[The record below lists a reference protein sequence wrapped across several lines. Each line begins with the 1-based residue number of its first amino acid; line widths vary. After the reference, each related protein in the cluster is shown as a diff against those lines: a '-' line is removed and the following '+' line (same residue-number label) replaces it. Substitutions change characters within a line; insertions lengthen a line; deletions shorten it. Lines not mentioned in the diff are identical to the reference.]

1 MIPDTTLDML
11 LKDTIAEN
19 LVKDPGKEFTAST
32 IKAIG
37 NMQSASK
44 PLLSGK
50 VITLI
55 FSLLTAGTI
64 ILALNP
70 SSSTNLPTGL
80 FRYISLS
87 SLFNN
92 INFQIKLDSNVLMI
106 LVSSCILLLLQLTML
121 KKIILK

>member
-1 MIPDTTLDML
+1 MIPDTTLDKL

-19 LVKDPGKEFTAST
+19 LVKDPGKEFTAFT
-32 IKAIG
+32 VKAIG
-37 NMQSASK
+37 NMHTASK

-50 VITLI
+50 VIALI
-55 FSLLTAGTI
+55 FSLLTAVTI

-70 SSSTNLPTGL
+70 SSSTNLPTNFL
-80 FRYISLS
+80 SYISLS